1 MYQRS
6 RKFSVSIVIALC
18 LSVSVFAQSLPKAKP
33 EKVGLSSKRLERVS
47 ELFQGF
53 VDQEQ
58 LAGAVALIARQGKVA
73 YFKTWGWMDIADDAP
88 MRKDTIFRIASMTKP
103 ITSTA
108 VMILHEEGRLFLNQ
122 PVLRHIPELRG
133 NLKVYTGMQG
143 GRPQYTDQNRP
154 VSIRHLLTHTSGLT
168 YGIFGDT
175 PVDKAYQEAR
185 VLLPDLDGMVQK
197 LSDLPLLFQPGE
209 RWNYSVSTDVLG
221 KLVENVSGMSL
232 DEFFETRIFRPLKM
246 KDSGFYVDEQKTGRA
261 ATIYKPGDMQEG
273 LEVYINTRKNPF
285 TSRLPKMLSGG
296 GGLYS
301 TAMDYLRFCQM
312 ILNGGE
318 LQGTRILS
326 PKTVQLM
333 AQNHV
338 GDLYTEKGYGFGL
351 GFAVHTDQGESG
363 LIESEGTLRW
373 SGIFNTTFF
382 IDPEEELIAVAL
394 SQLSPHYH
402 LNMGTRFKL
411 LVYQAIIEKN

>member
-1 MYQRS
+1 MCHRS
-6 RKFSVSIVIALC
+6 RKFTVSILMALFLS
-18 LSVSVFAQSLPKAKP
+18 LSVLAQSLPKAKP
-33 EKVGLSSKRLERVS
+33 EKVGLSSSRLERVS

-53 VDQEQ
+53 VDQQQ

-73 YFKTWGWMDIADDAP
+73 FFKTWGRMDLADDVP

-108 VMILHEEGRLFLNQ
+108 VMILHEEGRFFLNQ
-122 PVLRHIPELRG
+122 PVSRYISELQG
-133 NLKVYTGMQG
+133 NLRVYTGMQG
-143 GRPQYTDQNRP
+143 VRAQYTDQDRP
-154 VSIRHLLTHTSGLT
+154 ISIRHLLTHTSGLT

-185 VLLPDLDGMVQK
+185 VFLPDLDGMVQK
-197 LSDLPLLFQPGE
+197 LSELPLLFQPGE

-232 DEFFETRIFRPLKM
+232 DEFFETRIFRPLRM
-246 KDSGFYVDEQKTGRA
+246 KDSGFSIAEQKIGRA
-261 ATIYKPGDMQEG
+261 ATIYKPGEMQEG
-273 LEVYINTRKNPF
+273 LEVNINTRKSPF

-318 LQGTRILS
+318 LQGKRILS

-333 AQNHV
+333 SQNHV
-338 GDLYTEKGYGFGL
+338 GDLYTQNGYGFGL
-351 GFAVHTDQGESG
+351 GFAVHTNQGESG
-363 LIESEGTLRW
+363 VIESEGTLSW
-373 SGIFNTTFF
+373 GGIFNTAFF
-382 IDPEEELIAVAL
+382 IDPEEELIAIAL
-394 SQLSPHYH
+394 SQLSPNYH
-402 LNMGTRFKL
+402 LNMGNRFKL
-411 LVYQAIIEKN
+411 LVYQSIIE

>member
-1 MYQRS
+1 MCQRS
-6 RKFSVSIVIALC
+6 RKFAVSIVMALFLS
-18 LSVSVFAQSLPKAKP
+18 LSVLAQSLPKAKP

-53 VDQEQ
+53 VDQQQ
-58 LAGAVALIARQGKVA
+58 LAGAVALIARKGKVA
-73 YFKTWGWMDIADDAP
+73 FFKTWGRMDLADDVP

-122 PVLRHIPELRG
+122 PVSRYIPELQG
-133 NLKVYTGMQG
+133 NLRVYTGMQG
-143 GRPQYTDQNRP
+143 GRAQYTDQSRP
-154 VSIRHLLTHTSGLT
+154 ISIRHLLTHTSGLT
-168 YGIFGDT
+168 YGSFGDT
-175 PVDKAYQEAR
+175 PVDRAYQEAR
-185 VLLPDLDGMVQK
+185 VFLPDLDGMVQK

-232 DEFFETRIFRPLKM
+232 DEFFEKRIFRPLKM
-246 KDSGFYVDEQKTGRA
+246 KDSGFHIAEEKIGRA
-261 ATIYKPGDMQEG
+261 ATIYKPGDAQEG
-273 LEVYINTRKNPF
+273 LEVYSNTRKNPF

-318 LQGTRILS
+318 LQRTRILS

-333 AQNHV
+333 SQNHV
-338 GDLYTEKGYGFGL
+338 GDLYTQNGYGFGL
-351 GFAVHTDQGESG
+351 GFAVHTNQGESG
-363 LIESEGTLRW
+363 VIESEGTLSW
-373 SGIFNTTFF
+373 GGIFNTTFF
-382 IDPEEELIAVAL
+382 IDPEEELIAIAM

-402 LNMGTRFKL
+402 LNMGNRFKL
-411 LVYQAIIEKN
+411 LVYQSIIE